1 MRYSHSL
8 LRDLDMISNRST
20 KTTAISTKLIA
31 PCGMNCR
38 LCLAYTRDKNPC
50 PGCLGDDSLKTKV
63 RILCKIKNC
72 EEMTKAK
79 VKYCFVCDSFPCA
92 RLKNLDKRY
101 RAKYYMRM
109 IENLENIKKFGIRQ
123 FIRNEKERWRCPGCG
138 ELLCVH
144 KSQCLYCQHTLR

>member
-1 MRYSHSL
+1 MHTK
-8 LRDLDMISNRST
+8 RDPDMASKRST
-20 KTTAISTKLIA
+20 KATAISTKLIA

-72 EEMTKAK
+72 EEMAKAK
-79 VKYCFVCDSFPCA
+79 VKYCFGCDSFPCA

-101 RAKYYMRM
+101 RAKYGMSM
-109 IENLENIKKFGIRQ
+109 IENLEDIRKFGIRH
-123 FIRNEKERWRCPGCG
+123 FVRNEKERWTCPECG
-138 ELLCVH
+138 KLLCVH
-144 KSQCLYCQHTLR
+144 KSQCLYCQHT